1 MLVGWSEGKGR
12 TGGRLTGEDGEV
24 DFDVG
29 PDHCEGEVV
38 GEFS

>member
-1 MLVGWSEGKGR
+1 MVKERPWEGG
-12 TGGRLTGEDGEV
+12 LTGEDGEV

-29 PDHCEGEVV
+29 PDHGEGEVV